1 MGIELVILEKF
12 TDVVNIGIGGS
23 HLGQEMV
30 VEALLFSKGI
40 TPHFISNIDPDYTY
54 RY

>member
-1 MGIELVILEKF
+1 MEIKLVIQGKKF

-30 VEALLFSKGI
+30 VEGLSPLFTK
-40 TPHFISNIDPDYTY
+40 Y
-54 RY
+54 